1 MAPSER
7 LREPNLVRSEFV
19 TGSDVIESDTR
30 SEPGPELAR
39 SAIGLVTAI
48 CRLIVSAVDDAFD
61 LVLTVVSGGAATL
74 EGREDP
80 PANFGGASE
89 GSP

>member
-1 MAPSER
+1 VA
-7 LREPNLVRSEFV
+7 
-19 TGSDVIESDTR
+19 GSDIFESDTR
-30 SEPGPELAR
+30 LKTGLELAG

-48 CRLIVSAVDDAFD
+48 CRLIVSAIDDALD

-74 EGREDP
+74 EGRQHP

-89 GSP
+89 ESP